1 MRAAW
6 LLVVLLGV
14 VAVAAQEE
22 VQADVA
28 LLPTPTTNQ
37 APPLLQP
44 KGLEEGVEEDVDEE
58 EEEGEQVVNEEEQ
71 VEEEVRDEVGDEV
84 EDDLGD
90 EVERVVKEVSE
101 SPLRLE
107 FNTSTAEPPVVH
119 DAEVL
124 EEVKVGKPHNL
135 TATNVTAT
143 SMQLSW
149 AMKTSYNNIRYVCS
163 PYQAAPGLLSPV

>member
-1 MRAAW
+1 MRAGW

-44 KGLEEGVEEDVDEE
+44 KELEEGVEEGVNDEE
-58 EEEGEQVVNEEEQ
+58 EEEGQVVNEAEQ
-71 VEEEVRDEVGDEV
+71 VEDEVKDNAGDEV
-84 EDDLGD
+84 EDELGD
-90 EVERVVKEVSE
+90 EVKRVVKEVSE

-107 FNTSTAEPPVVH
+107 FNISTAEPPVVH
-119 DAEVL
+119 DSKVE

-149 AMKTSYNNIRYVCS
+149 AMKTSYNNIR
-163 PYQAAPGLLSPV
+163 